1 MMRRADERFWNGA
14 CEALVRCD
22 ADEGRWRVSRCK
34 PPFVRLSFFI
44 DCCRES

>member
-22 ADEGRWRVSRCK
+22 ADEGRWRV
-34 PPFVRLSFFI
+34 FALQTTVRSTQFLH
-44 DCCRES
+44 